1 MKQLS
6 WERSGTPERTAA
18 VPTLCWYPL
27 CPQPCSP
34 FLWPPQSRP
43 FQTRNVQSSHGP
55 SRSGARQERRGKRQ
69 GTQSPTPTAWA
80 RRTLPAGGAGQR
92 TRPYLS
98 FPPGPHL
105 RRRAR
110 PVATAA
116 RFPWSPRVS
125 SLPGEAAFG
134 SPGLIRGRRSPT
146 GCEATALA
154 ATRSGTQAPVQVN
167 CRRPGRR
174 WPPGPTPG
182 ALARSGL
189 AHCEGSGGR
198 LLRAA
203 LELPRR
209 LARAV
214 RDEGRLGWR
223 RRD

>member
-18 VPTLCWYPL
+18 VPTLCWHPL

-69 GTQSPTPTAWA
+69 GTQSPTPTTGA

-116 RFPWSPRVS
+116 RFPWSPRVA
-125 SLPGEAAFG
+125 SLPRRGCLRLSGINPRQTESHGLRGDCVGSDATWNSGARPGELSSAW
-134 SPGLIRGRRSPT
+134 
-146 GCEATALA
+146 EAVA
-154 ATRSGTQAPVQVN
+154 SGTHS
-167 CRRPGRR
+167 RRPG
-174 WPPGPTPG
+174 PLG
-182 ALARSGL
+182 AS
-189 AHCEGSGGR
+189 
-198 LLRAA
+198 A
-203 LELPRR
+203 L
-209 LARAV
+209 
-214 RDEGRLGWR
+214 
-223 RRD
+223 